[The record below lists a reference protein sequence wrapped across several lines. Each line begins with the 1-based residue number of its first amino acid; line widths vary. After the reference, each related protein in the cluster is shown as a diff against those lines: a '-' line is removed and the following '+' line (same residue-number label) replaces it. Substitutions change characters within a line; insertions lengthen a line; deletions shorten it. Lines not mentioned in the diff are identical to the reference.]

1 MATCQ
6 GDVPI
11 TTKVDEP
18 MREFVDGLADG
29 MDISRSELLRRLLE
43 LYHQSEEGDL
53 ACPACAQS
61 VRIQASD
68 VALATDAPS
77 QPSTMDESEGATTR
91 VIGDDTPSNR
101 QIADDDTAS
110 SDTRPRVSELE
121 TAIEEQQQ
129 KLGFLRRKMA
139 AQERVL
145 ADLSESGVSSPR
157 IERLEEQL
165 AWTVDELQHMSPR
178 IEALTQVSDL
188 AEQGSC
194 PDCGTELS
202 EEQSFADLGGPS
214 AIECSNCGSV
224 AGYRT

>member
-1 MATCQ
+1 M
-6 GDVPI
+6 
-11 TTKVDEP
+11 
-18 MREFVDGLADG
+18 
-29 MDISRSELLRRLLE
+29 
-43 LYHQSEEGDL
+43 
-53 ACPACAQS
+53 
-61 VRIQASD
+61 
-68 VALATDAPS
+68 
-77 QPSTMDESEGATTR
+77 TR

-101 QIADDDTAS
+101 QTADDDTAS
-110 SDTRPRVSELE
+110 SEIRLRVSELE
-121 TAIEEQQQ
+121 TTIEEQQL
-129 KLGFLRRKMA
+129 KLGFLRRKMT

-145 ADLSESGVSSPR
+145 ADLSESGMSSPR

-214 AIECSNCGSV
+214 AIECSNCDSV